1 MHRKKWVV
9 NASPLIILAKVDQI
23 LLLKDLC
30 EEMTIPSGV
39 KEEIDEGPEN
49 DPARIWLKSDGKKWV
64 RDSGPINPVISAW
77 DLGQGETEVLNWA
90 YEHPGYEAI
99 LDDKAAK
106 NCASSVHIKVHGTI
120 GIILLAKQEGIIEK
134 VSPILILNRLPKVG
148 FRIKPAIL
156 AAAKKLA
163 HE

>member
-49 DPARIWLKSDGKKWV
+49 DPARIWLKSDGEKWV
-64 RDSGPINPVISAW
+64 RGSGPINPVISAW

-134 VSPILILNRLPKVG
+134 VSPILNRLPKVG
-148 FRIKPAIL
+148 FRIQPPIL

>member
-39 KEEIDEGPEN
+39 KEEIDEGTEN

-134 VSPILILNRLPKVG
+134 VSPILNRLPKVG

>member
-134 VSPILILNRLPKVG
+134 VSPILNRLPKVG
-148 FRIKPAIL
+148 FRIQPAIL

>member
-49 DPARIWLKSDGKKWV
+49 DPARIWLKSDGGKWV

-90 YEHPGYEAI
+90 YEHPGYEVI

-134 VSPILILNRLPKVG
+134 VSPILNQLPRVG
-148 FRIKPAIL
+148 FRIQPAIL

>member
-9 NASPLIILAKVDQI
+9 NASPLIILAKVDQV

-30 EEMTIPSGV
+30 EEMTIPFGV

-49 DPARIWLKSDGKKWV
+49 DPARIWLKSEGKKWV

-90 YEHPGYEAI
+90 YEHPGCEAI

-106 NCASSVHIKVHGTI
+106 NCASSVHI
-120 GIILLAKQEGIIEK
+120 
-134 VSPILILNRLPKVG
+134 
-148 FRIKPAIL
+148 
-156 AAAKKLA
+156 
-163 HE
+163 

>member
-106 NCASSVHIKVHGTI
+106 NCASSVHIKIHGTI

-134 VSPILILNRLPKVG
+134 VSPILNQLPKVG
-148 FRIKPAIL
+148 FRIQPAIL

>member
-9 NASPLIILAKVDQI
+9 NAFPLIILAKVDQI
-23 LLLKDLC
+23 SLLKDLC
-30 EEMTIPSGV
+30 EEMIIPSGV

-49 DPARIWLKSDGKKWV
+49 DQARIWLKSDGKKWV
-64 RDSGPINPVISAW
+64 QDGGPINSVISAW
-77 DLGQGETEVLNWA
+77 DLGQGETEVLNLA

-134 VSPILILNRLPKVG
+134 VSPILNRLPKLG
-148 FRIKPAIL
+148 FRIQPSIL
-156 AAAKKLA
+156 AAAKELA
-163 HE
+163 DE

>member
-30 EEMTIPSGV
+30 EEMAIPSGV

-49 DPARIWLKSDGKKWV
+49 DSARIWLKRDGKKWV

-134 VSPILILNRLPKVG
+134 VSPILNRLPKVG
-148 FRIKPAIL
+148 FRIHPAIL